1 MSKTVF
7 TGDHQHLVAVL
18 VEARHSAG
26 LRQSDVAKRIGRDRT
41 FVSLFENGQRRI
53 DVIEF
58 FKLAVAYG
66 RDPREL
72 FEKVADRIGG
82 KVDPV
87 IP

>member
-1 MSKTVF
+1 M
-7 TGDHQHLVAVL
+7 LL
-18 VEARHSAG
+18 EARHLAG
-26 LRQSDVAKRIGRDRT
+26 MRQTDLAAKIGRDRT

-58 FKLAVAYG
+58 FKLASALG

-72 FEKVADRIGG
+72 FGLVADRIGNDA
-82 KVDPV
+82 DPV